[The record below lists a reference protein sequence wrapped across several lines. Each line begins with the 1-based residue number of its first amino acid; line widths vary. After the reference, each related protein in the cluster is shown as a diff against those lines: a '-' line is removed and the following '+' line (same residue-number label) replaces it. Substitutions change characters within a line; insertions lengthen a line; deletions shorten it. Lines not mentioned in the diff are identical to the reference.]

1 MINLRIFFVVLTIVI
16 RRMNLYLINDLSI
29 HLKFKN
35 PKPQSPELLPNKPFP
50 MLIRQHL
57 QCRPCSHK
65 NRIRSLEQTNFFDS
79 KMELRFRNLKS
90 SKSLI
95 NLFFFL
101 EDWRWENETVECVRR
116 RTAAQFCV
124 WWAQST
130 I

>member
-57 QCRPCSHK
+57 QCRLCSHK

-79 KMELRFRNLKS
+79 KMELRFPKFEKFKKFDKLV
-90 SKSLI
+90 
-95 NLFFFL
+95 FL